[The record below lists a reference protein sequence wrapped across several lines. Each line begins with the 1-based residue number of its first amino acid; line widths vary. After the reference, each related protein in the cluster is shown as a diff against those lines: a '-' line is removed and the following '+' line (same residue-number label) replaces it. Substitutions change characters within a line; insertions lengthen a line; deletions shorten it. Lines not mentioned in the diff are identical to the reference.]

1 MKYEVVTLRVPGS
14 LKEEFYRALGE
25 AQARL
30 GKRVKVRDAGTIAIA
45 LAILYLREQLPD
57 KCLEKVAESFPTLKP
72 IEIVEGP

>member
-1 MKYEVVTLRVPGS
+1 MSYEVVTIRVPGS

-45 LAILYLREQLPD
+45 LAILYLREQLPEE
-57 KCLEKVAESFPTLKP
+57 CLEKTAKAFPSLKP
-72 IEIVEGP
+72 LEIVEGP

>member
-1 MKYEVVTLRVPGS
+1 MGYEVVTLRVPGS

-30 GKRVKVRDAGTIAIA
+30 GRRVKVKDAGTIAIA

-57 KCLEKVAESFPTLKP
+57 ECLERVAESFPSLSP